1 MMRGSCMYLLQRATH
16 SERISIRISIAR
28 QPVQVVKYCHT
39 TFKNNIA
46 ARFQICAFFQ
56 LLITVS
62 LKHRCSVYNSSWPEI
77 QPLLSRGGGGGGR
90 GGGGGS
96 SSADSTSTLLTSCI
110 VHVYF
115 TRCTHWELR
124 WTFSCMAALA

>member
-16 SERISIRISIAR
+16 SERISTRISIAR

-46 ARFQICAFFQ
+46 ARFQIRAFFQ

-77 QPLLSRGGGGGGR
+77 QPLLSRGGRGR
-90 GGGGGS
+90 GAS
-96 SSADSTSTLLTSCI
+96 SSADSTSTLLTLCI

-124 WTFSCMAALA
+124 WTFCCMAALA